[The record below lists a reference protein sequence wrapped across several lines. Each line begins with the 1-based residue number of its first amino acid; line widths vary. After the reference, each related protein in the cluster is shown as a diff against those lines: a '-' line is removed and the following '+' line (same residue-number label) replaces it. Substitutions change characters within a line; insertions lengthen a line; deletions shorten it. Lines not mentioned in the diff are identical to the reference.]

1 MIPRGLYIH
10 VPFCSRKCDY
20 CAFHSV
26 TEWTQIGMRRIVD
39 AILGDI
45 DAISPD
51 LAAVSTLYVGGGTPT
66 VLDPSS
72 LASLIAA
79 ARRSAPIDEI
89 TVEANP
95 ESATTH
101 LDTLAASGVTRLSVG
116 VQTLEPRASRELG
129 RRLTSVS
136 EIERI
141 RARWSGDLSVD
152 LIHGAPGET
161 RVGFLGAIDKLV
173 AIGVDHVS
181 VYGLGVE
188 PGTPLASRV
197 SGGVTR
203 VPVVDEYWDTIV
215 SRLESHGLRRYEV
228 SNFARPG
235 AECAHNQNY
244 WRGEGYIGLGPSA
257 VTTMTLA
264 SEVVRLTQPPDHAA
278 FLARRH
284 VFDCDRE
291 TLTSDELRLEALMLG
306 LRTRE
311 GLDLERVFDGLANEQ
326 RSALDAAIELES
338 RRGNVLRSGRTLY
351 PTDRGLDLL
360 DRVVT
365 DLAGAI

>member
-1 MIPRGLYIH
+1 MIPRALYIH
-10 VPFCSRKCDY
+10 IPFCSRKCDY

-26 TEWTQIGMRRIVD
+26 TEWTRIGMSRVVD

-66 VLDPSS
+66 VLDPPS

-79 ARRSAPIDEI
+79 ARRSAPISEV

-95 ESATTH
+95 ESAATH
-101 LDTLAASGVTRLSVG
+101 LETLEAGGVTRLSIG

-136 EIERI
+136 EVERI

-161 RVGFLGAIDKLV
+161 RAGFLDAIDKLA

-188 PGTPLASRV
+188 PGTPLAARV
-197 SGGVTR
+197 SRGTTT
-203 VPVVDEYWDTIV
+203 VPAVDEYWGAIV
-215 SRLESHGLRRYEV
+215 SHLESHGLRRYEV
-228 SNFARPG
+228 SNFARP
-235 AECAHNQNY
+235 ATECEHNLNY
-244 WRGEGYIGLGPSA
+244 WRGDGYIGLGPSA
-257 VTTMTLA
+257 VSTMTVA
-264 SEVVRLTQPPDHAA
+264 SEVVRFTEPSDHAT

-291 TLTSDELRLEALMLG
+291 TLTRAELRLEALMLG

-311 GLDLERVFDGLANEQ
+311 GLDLERIFDGLANEQ
-326 RSALDAAIELES
+326 RSALDTAIELES
-338 RRGNVLRSGRTLY
+338 RRGNILRSGRTLY